1 MSQTNTVTC
10 PNCQHQFNIEA
21 AISADIEKEIKQKY
35 TSYLEKQK
43 KEYEQKD
50 ILLKQQ
56 LDAIEKQKSE
66 QEEVLQQRLQ
76 QEKLKLT
83 DELKKQAFSEVE
95 LKIKNLEQDNLSK
108 NEKLKEAQ
116 AKELDL
122 LKKQQELNEQK
133 QAMELDIQRR
143 LMEGQKQ
150 IEEKIRASENERNE
164 LRFKEKDKQVDD
176 LKKLVEEMRR
186 KSEQGSMQLQG
197 EVQELA
203 LEEMLKNMFP
213 FDLIEE
219 VGKGIRGADAVQI
232 VRNNLGQT
240 CGRIIYESKR
250 TKAFTNEWIEK
261 LKSDMRSTGA
271 DIAVI
276 VTETM
281 PKDMERF
288 GQKDGVWICNFAEA
302 KSLAVVLRDSL
313 VRIHSAM
320 ASQDNKGDK
329 MQMLY
334 DYLTGNEF
342 KQQMEA
348 IVEGFMSMRL
358 SITKERMQMEK
369 LWKEREKQLDKVLLN
384 ATGFYGS
391 VKGIAGSAVADI
403 KLLEGDT
410 EDLNLL
416 D

>member
-56 LDAIEKQKSE
+56 LDAIEKQKAE

-213 FDLIEE
+213 FDVIEE
-219 VGKGIRGADAVQI
+219 VGKGIRGADAVQV

-288 GQKDGVWICNFAEA
+288 GQKDGVWICSFAEA

-358 SITKERMQMEK
+358 SISKERIQMEK

-416 D
+416 E